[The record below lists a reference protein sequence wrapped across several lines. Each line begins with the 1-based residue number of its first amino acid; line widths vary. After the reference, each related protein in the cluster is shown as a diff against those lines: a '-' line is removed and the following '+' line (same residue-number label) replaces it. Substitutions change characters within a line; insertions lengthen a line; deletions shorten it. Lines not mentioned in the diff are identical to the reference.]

1 MRYSWR
7 ERQKIRVYR
16 NTQVMH
22 LKNSR
27 EIKFT
32 KMHGCGNDYIY
43 INCMESAFPDD
54 IENLAIEMSRRHFSV
69 GGDGVVCICPPDSND
84 NSAKMRM
91 FNADGSE
98 GKMCGN
104 AIRCVGKFLYD
115 HGYTDKPKVSI
126 ETLSGVKKLDLKLS
140 DDGREC
146 IGAAVD
152 MGAAILKPSEI
163 PVMWDGER
171 MISENVEVNGKQYAM
186 TAVSMG
192 NPHCVIFCKTADEVR
207 GLRLD
212 GIGPA
217 FENNAIFPERVNT
230 EFAYMHSP
238 SLIEMRV
245 WERGSGETFACG
257 TGACATVVAAVLNGY
272 AKRGEAVTVRLIG
285 GDLRITVGED
295 MRVTMEGPATA
306 VYDGVYRA

>member
-1 MRYSWR
+1 
-7 ERQKIRVYR
+7 
-16 NTQVMH
+16 
-22 LKNSR
+22 
-27 EIKFT
+27 
-32 KMHGCGNDYIY
+32 MHGCGNDYIY

-69 GGDGVVCICPPDSND
+69 GSDGVVCICPPGSTE

-115 HGYTDKPKVSI
+115 HGYVDKPYAAI
-126 ETLSGVKKLDLKLS
+126 ETLSGVKYLTLRLS
-140 DDGREC
+140 DDGSEC

-152 MGAAILKPSEI
+152 MGIAVINPSEI
-163 PVMWDGER
+163 PAIWNGER
-171 MISENVEVNGKQYAM
+171 MISENVEVNGKTYAM

-192 NPHCVIFCKTADEVR
+192 NPHSVIFCETADDVR
-207 GLRLD
+207 GMRLD
-212 GIGPA
+212 EVGPA

-230 EFAYMHSP
+230 EFAYVHS
-238 SLIEMRV
+238 STLIEMRV

-257 TGACATVVAAVLNGY
+257 TGACAVAVAAVLNGY
-272 AKRGEAVTVRLIG
+272 AKYGEAVTIRLIG
-285 GDLRITVGED
+285 GELKITVCED
-295 MRVTMEGPATA
+295 LRVTMEGPAA
-306 VYDGVYRA
+306 VVYDGVYKA